1 MNRNKKIREK
11 LNRNSS
17 NKILKKQNNSWMMRK
32 RSKKRS
38 NLYKSLNKKKTNITH
53 NKHSSQ
59 INLRLKRRKKILN
72 KNQKIVPNHSRKM
85 MDYKKCIRGRF
96 NWKRKE

>member
-1 MNRNKKIREK
+1 MNRNKKNREK

-17 NKILKKQNNSWMMRK
+17 NKILEKQNNSWMMRK

-38 NLYKSLNKKKTNITH
+38 NLFKSPNKKKTNITH
-53 NKHSSQ
+53 NKLSSQ
-59 INLRLKRRKKILN
+59 INLRLKRILN